1 MMPWSRLIK
10 AEIKAIFNNV
20 PLLITVFFGV
30 IFYSFLYPLPYKNQT
45 PTDLPIIVVDADN
58 TAFSRKLT
66 RMIDATPQVKVI
78 RISSATNDAKLALMN
93 ESVMGYLIIPEDFY
107 KNVLHGQSPPLSFGG
122 DGSLFLVFGTIIEGV
137 SYAIGTLNATL
148 KIQHATIEGEQLSYA
163 ATHFNATGLQLTP
176 LFNTTGGYL
185 NYVVPAVFI
194 LILHQTL
201 LIAVGLLGAGQK
213 SVSRTSYWDKTPP
226 WQLLCTRIAMFTLI
240 YIPLFAY
247 YLGPMFSFYDIPRQA
262 QINDLLLITLLFIV
276 AVIALGICL
285 GFVVKRSEHVT
296 VVVLLSSLPVVFL
309 AGFIWPLEN
318 IPPLLLA
325 IFNFVPAIPAIK
337 LYLGLNQLGAELNQL
352 TDALL
357 QLCSLAVF
365 YLLLSYY
372 LLSQQLKKQPE
383 HTIR

>member
-10 AEIKAIFNNV
+10 AEVKAIFNNV

-78 RISSATNDAKLALMN
+78 RTSSAINDAKLALMN

-148 KIQHATIEGEQLSYA
+148 KIQLATIEGEQLSYA

-352 TDALL
+352 TDELL

>member
-10 AEIKAIFNNV
+10 AEIKAIFSNV

-66 RMIDATPQVKVI
+66 RMIDATPQVKVMRKSTAI
-78 RISSATNDAKLALMN
+78 NDAKLALMN

-107 KNVLHGQSPPLSFGG
+107 NTVLHGQSPQLSFGG

-213 SVSRTSYWDKTPP
+213 SVSRTSYWDKTSP

-352 TDALL
+352 TDALV

-372 LLSQQLKKQPE
+372 LFSQQLKKQPE
-383 HTIR
+383 QTIR